1 MVFGSPAQR
10 TVALV
15 AISLA
20 SHGALIALAPRG
32 VPPERRE
39 PVTFDVMFEAAEAPA
54 PALPEPALPEPPAAP
69 TAEPPSPADTVAV
82 APPSAPTSPSTPPSN
97 AAAQATTAPPSTD
110 VVVPEAAPAGAND
123 IAVVAPSRAQTA
135 TFSPLSV
142 ASAYFNSQPIDT
154 PPSRS
159 RGTTTTG
166 PGSDRPG
173 IDDRAASAALGEYL
187 GRAAN
192 ANPALSRREPPRFV
206 RQLDGSQLY
215 RGPRFAALVLP
226 DGRVQFNDNPNFNF
240 ALRGAERGADTA
252 QVATFDITEAIMRS
266 RGQDPLSAERRW
278 FLEQTEEM
286 RDRLAAE
293 AQRDGATREARR
305 MNGRLRRLWND
316 PNKTPAERRRAIFE
330 LWESCDPTGA
340 EGRAAREAIE
350 TFVRNELP
358 ASESNAYTR
367 QEIEAMNAHRPANDR
382 FNPYL

>member
-1 MVFGSPAQR
+1 M
-10 TVALV
+10 LV
-15 AISLA
+15 ATSLA
-20 SHGALIALAPRG
+20 SHAALIVLAPRG
-32 VPPERRE
+32 TPPERRE
-39 PVTFDVMFEAAEAPA
+39 PVSFDVMFEA
-54 PALPEPALPEPPAAP
+54 PAAP
-69 TAEPPSPADTVAV
+69 EPVAGPVAPDVTPTRDPPNVAEAAPPPSPSA
-82 APPSAPTSPSTPPSN
+82 APPSQPSPGAPSTN
-97 AAAQATTAPPSTD
+97 AAAAASTD
-110 VVVPEAAPAGAND
+110 VVVPEAAPAGATD
-123 IAVVAPSRAQTA
+123 VAVAAPSRPQTA

-142 ASAYFNSQPIDT
+142 ASAYFNAQPTDT
-154 PPSRS
+154 PPSRP

-166 PGSDRPG
+166 PGGDRPG

-192 ANPALSRREPPRFV
+192 ANPVLSRREPPRFV

-226 DGRVQFNDNPNFNF
+226 DGRVQFSDNLNFNF
-240 ALRGAERGADTA
+240 ALRGAERGADMA
-252 QVATFDITEAIMRS
+252 QVASFDITDAMMRS
-266 RGQDPLSAERRW
+266 RGQDPLSSERRW

-305 MNGRLRRLWND
+305 MSGRLRRLWND
-316 PNKTPAERRRAIFE
+316 PDKTPAERRRAIFE
-330 LWESCDPTGA
+330 LWERCDPTGA

-358 ASESNAYTR
+358 ASESTAYTR